1 MDREFFRGSRAND
14 NATQTLQI
22 VCLREGMV
30 GDETGKDDGA
40 EAADAEEREPPIG
53 GCWSAAACGS
63 HEHILMLMG
72 GFRYCPLRDFMV
84 RIPGVL
90 MIGGALVV
98 VPLGM
103 GGIPLVKLLFFAL
116 AVLCGTGLHSPAC
129 RQAGLSDEF
138 RSCILLHSCSLAP
151 LARFSRTPLLLLWRG
166 RRRPLAGVFSDASPL
181 PGDTGCGPAF

>member
-129 RQAGLSDEF
+129 RQAGLP
-138 RSCILLHSCSLAP
+138 RQI
-151 LARFSRTPLLLLWRG
+151 
-166 RRRPLAGVFSDASPL
+166 
-181 PGDTGCGPAF
+181 